1 LIQDKRT
8 LYLQKIF
15 FLKLLFAIVLST
27 LLLLP
32 SFGNITVYV
41 AFKLN
46 QNEISKTIC
55 VQRKVQ
61 FNTCNGSCELRKTL
75 KKFDDNEKKMN
86 NHLKEKTELVYVQNY
101 LETNYS
107 IVVPSFTAPNNY
119 ITFDKKPI
127 AVILSNFRP
136 PSYFI

>member
-1 LIQDKRT
+1 M
-8 LYLQKIF
+8 
-15 FLKLLFAIVLST
+15 KLLFAIVLST

-61 FNTCNGSCELRKTL
+61 FNTCNGTCELRKSL
-75 KKFDDNEKKMN
+75 KQFDDNEKKMN
-86 NHLKEKTELVYVQNY
+86 NHLKEKTELVYVQNVFQTNY
-101 LETNYS
+101 TITVPSFGNTANYS
-107 IVVPSFTAPNNY
+107 ILN
-119 ITFDKKPI
+119 KKTVS
-127 AVILSNFRP
+127 VILPNFRP
-136 PSYFI
+136 PSYLI